1 MVDLNNKYLFIFA
14 ISVFLVLSI
23 SGAGIYLNDE
33 WMVGQ
38 QLNQLSQGHQLL
50 TNEGKY
56 GYNMNGTIGNY
67 MTARVNILIY
77 PLALPLIS
85 LPAYFLFSL
94 LSTDFTRYFIIFF
107 WGLLGLYIGYY
118 IRNNIDKNI
127 GTLIISG
134 INILVII
141 NLAISTNF
149 IMTGKYVPYE
159 MIPIVFTN
167 IILFGIFSVTCFKVT
182 ELLFTEKFKQ
192 LVGWILCISMTSL
205 IFWSTTLKDH
215 MLMATLIMLM
225 CYLHIACDD
234 GRYWKLCM
242 SYFIAGLLIW
252 IRPEVGICITAAMF
266 IFDLYYY
273 FRYDIMALIVTPLCL
288 LPGGIILLLNNYFVT
303 GNATTSPFLV
313 STINQIFVTSLPSNI
328 AAANQTSSN
337 IINHILWIPSQIIY
351 AQVYPTFTEQWVNFI
366 FSPLSGAV
374 GLIVPL
380 CLVIFS
386 VLVYI
391 KHRPVISQNIK
402 FLIVIGLSSIS
413 YYLLMSGS
421 YIGVDNGIIPDIRY
435 FTTAY
440 TILTLA
446 ALSLLP
452 YDINYRKVFKN
463 IFIYVPIVI
472 ILALFI
478 ISIYPPA
485 GGTYKLFR
493 IVPEIISTLSLATML
508 ILLVNDK
515 NDNPSK
521 WFERLIPI
529 VIASAFTWQ
538 IVMVFVYHISKAH
551 YYPMFLPITEF
562 LYKLLFGV

>member
-1 MVDLNNKYLFIFA
+1 MSNKYLFIFA

-38 QLNQLSQGHQLL
+38 QLSQLTQGHQLL

-56 GYNMNGTIGNY
+56 GYNMNGTMGNY

-77 PLALPLIS
+77 PLALPLLS

-94 LSTDFTRYFIIFF
+94 LSTEFTRMFIIMF
-107 WGLLGLYIGYY
+107 WGLLGIFILYYL
-118 IRNNIDKNI
+118 RNMNIINKKVMTVLGWGV
-127 GTLIISG
+127 GTLIC
-134 INILVII
+134 I
-141 NLAISTNF
+141 NLAVSTNF
-149 IMTGKYVPYE
+149 IMTGKYVPFE
-159 MIPIVFTN
+159 IMPIVFTN

-215 MLMATLIMLM
+215 MLIATLVMIM
-225 CYLHIACDD
+225 CYLHLACDD
-234 GRYWKLCM
+234 GRYWKLCV
-242 SYFIAGLLIW
+242 SYFIAGLLVW
-252 IRPEVGICITAAMF
+252 IRPEVGICIVVGIF
-266 IFDLYYY
+266 LFDLYYY
-273 FRYDIMALIVTPLCL
+273 FRHDIMALIIAPLCL
-288 LPGGIILLLNNYFVT
+288 LPGGILLLLNNYFVT
-303 GNATTSPFLV
+303 GSATTSPFLV
-313 STINQIFVTSLPSNI
+313 STINQVFVTTLPSNV

-351 AQVYPTFTEQWVNFI
+351 AQLYPTFAEQWVNFI

-374 GLIVPL
+374 GIIVPL
-380 CLVIFS
+380 CLVLFAII
-386 VLVYI
+386 VYI
-391 KHRPVISQNIK
+391 KHRPAISQNIK
-402 FLIVIGLSSIS
+402 FLTIIGLSSIS

-440 TILTLA
+440 TLLTLA
-446 ALSLLP
+446 ALSILP
-452 YDINYRKVFKN
+452 YDLNYRKIFKN
-463 IFIYVPIVI
+463 IFICVPIII

-493 IVPEIISTLSLATML
+493 MVPEIISTLSLAAMI

-521 WFERLIPI
+521 WLEKIIPI
-529 VIASAFTWQ
+529 VIGSAFTWQ
-538 IVMVFVYHISKAH
+538 VIMVFVYHISKAH
-551 YYPMFLPITEF
+551 YYPMFLPVTEF